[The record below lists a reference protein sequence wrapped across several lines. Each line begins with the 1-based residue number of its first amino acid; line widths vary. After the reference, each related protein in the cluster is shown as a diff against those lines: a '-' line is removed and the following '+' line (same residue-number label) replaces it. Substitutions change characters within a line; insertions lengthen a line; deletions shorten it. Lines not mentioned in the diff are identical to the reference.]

1 MYVFKCEVFCC
12 TIYFSFVKISL
23 KIVDN
28 SVRIDYDFLFVSY
41 IFVARSFTFPD
52 NDQVVA
58 CILNFL
64 FLLSSFLE

>member
-1 MYVFKCEVFCC
+1 VHVFECEVFCC

-23 KIVDN
+23 KVVHN
-28 SVRIDYDFLFVSY
+28 SVQIDYDFLFVSN

-52 NDQVVA
+52 DDQVVV
-58 CILNFL
+58 CILSFL